1 MDPPDHDR
9 LRNLVSKAFTP
20 RALNSMRPA
29 IEPLVASELDRVT
42 PQGEMDLVADL
53 ALAVPAASMCAMLG
67 VPFEDRHRL
76 TKLVSLVTYR
86 LAKQAY
92 PHLQKQA
99 EAAIMELAV
108 YMMGLE
114 KNADLV
120 RMASYAPLR
129 YVKDGRL
136 AAYDQKYSTRI
147 RGGESFFR
155 QVDREESLVH
165 LLRVNVL
172 KRMESAVPSFALTL
186 GRQLAD
192 VEATLAKIEAHA
204 ESVEEIDI
212 EDVDVDDPAF
222 ESLLVGRKVKVLLQ
236 EERAFVGTAD
246 TRDTTQLS
254 LAVTKR
260 DQRGHERADCGAM
273 LGSESGPDISL
284 EVCTA
289 DVAGSHRL
297 QVKAFSRCAELVGS
311 PPGQRRLA
319 RGIEHEVGRFQVR
332 SQGGYSP
339 LCDADCGKT
348 AAAREI
354 NRAR

>member
-1 MDPPDHDR
+1 MMRAGLPTAVAPAGTG
-9 LRNLVSKAFTP
+9 LVTT
-20 RALNSMRPA
+20 
-29 IEPLVASELDRVT
+29 ASH
-42 PQGEMDLVADL
+42 
-53 ALAVPAASMCAMLG
+53 PAAIARRRS
-67 VPFEDRHRL
+67 
-76 TKLVSLVTYR
+76 
-86 LAKQAY
+86 QACR
-92 PHLQKQA
+92 Q
-99 EAAIMELAV
+99 
-108 YMMGLE
+108 
-114 KNADLV
+114 
-120 RMASYAPLR
+120 
-129 YVKDGRL
+129 
-136 AAYDQKYSTRI
+136 
-147 RGGESFFR
+147 SFF
-155 QVDREESLVH
+155 DG
-165 LLRVNVL
+165 
-172 KRMESAVPSFALTL
+172 T
-186 GRQLAD
+186 
-192 VEATLAKIEAHA
+192 VE
-204 ESVEEIDI
+204 
-212 EDVDVDDPAF
+212 
-222 ESLLVGRKVKVLLQ
+222 VLLQ

-260 DQRGHERADCGAM
+260 DERGHERADCGAM
-273 LGSESGPDISL
+273 LGGESGPDISL